1 MPPYVYQDPITPA
14 NTREDAADKPAT
26 SGSKASAAEEDSKR
40 GAGEPGSGVKGSLT
54 ALSEPKLAPLR
65 ELKPLSSKPLPS
77 IGSSLNPAA
86 GLQEL
91 GEKKRAAEE
100 ALRRSQEQ
108 LAEQRRQEEE
118 LRAKA
123 ISTGGLD
130 PAEVERRA
138 QHMRQQRELLIARKK
153 AARDEKVQAEE
164 ERKAKKMAADQEV
177 LADSLERVA
186 RSKQQQTAEA
196 KNSGSAA
203 DEIAEMRR
211 ANMRNAL
218 ARRMKMDL
226 IENEEAKLSQMQ
238 EDQFSELDQRL
249 RQVEQLREDNRKREL
264 LLNKQ
269 LERQQAQIAR
279 NVRMSAAELEEDL

>member
-1 MPPYVYQDPITPA
+1 M
-14 NTREDAADKPAT
+14 
-26 SGSKASAAEEDSKR
+26 
-40 GAGEPGSGVKGSLT
+40 KGSLT

-77 IGSSLNPAA
+77 IGSSLSPAA

-130 PAEVERRA
+130 PAEVEHRA